1 MSTQLV
7 NQTTPK
13 TKRPPLASG
22 LPFVGSILPLMR
34 DANQFF
40 FSQYLRLG
48 SLYRVRVLGQEFKVL
63 AGPEANLL
71 LMNNQNEISNWEVWE
86 PIIKEFGGRHVLTMM
101 EGKDHA
107 RLRKL
112 MRQSFSRDTI
122 HNNAAAIVNMTRQM
136 LRAYPDGHNIP
147 VVYFMQKLI
156 ATELGLLTNGQ
167 SPDAYF
173 DDIMT
178 YWNTMIEV
186 YIANL
191 KTEKELLKPRYQE
204 ARQRVEE
211 FARQV
216 LAERQAIPSDQRDP
230 KNFLDQLL
238 TTRETDPEFIS
249 EQEMVFSVLIAYF
262 AGIDTAA
269 NISTFMLY
277 ELMRNPELW
286 ERARAEANKA
296 FANGMPDAAAL
307 REMKV
312 IHAAAMETLRLYP
325 VAGVMSRYAGEDF
338 TFAGYPIRKGEQL
351 MVATCA
357 AHFDP
362 QYFPNPHTFDIER
375 FSAPRNEHKTRGVYA
390 PYGAGIHTC
399 LGASVADAQI
409 ALTIAT
415 ILHDVDLAFARPG
428 YKLKI
433 AYSPGMTAKDFA
445 VRITNWR
452 GNS

>member
-1 MSTQLV
+1 MSTQLA
-7 NQTTPK
+7 NQATPK
-13 TKRPPLASG
+13 TQKPPLASG
-22 LPFVGSILPLMR
+22 LPFIGSILPLMR
-34 DANQFF
+34 NANQFF
-40 FSQYLRLG
+40 FDQYLRLG
-48 SLYRVRVLGQEFKVL
+48 PHYRVRVLGQEFKVL
-63 AGPEANLL
+63 GGPEANLL
-71 LMNNQNEISNWEVWE
+71 LMNNQTEISNWEVWE
-86 PIIKEFGGRHVLTMM
+86 PVIKEFGGRRVLTMM

-122 HNNAAAIVNMTRQM
+122 HDNAAAIITMTRQM
-136 LRAYPDGHNIP
+136 LRSYPDGHNIP

-191 KTEKELLKPRYQE
+191 KSEKVLDQPKYRQ

-216 LAERQAIPSDQRDP
+216 LAGRQALSADQRDP
-230 KNFLDQLL
+230 NNFLDQLL

-249 EQEMVFSVLIAYF
+249 EQEILFSVLIAYF

-277 ELMRNPELW
+277 ELMRHPDLW
-286 ERARAEANKA
+286 ARARAEADKA
-296 FANGMPDAAAL
+296 FANGTPNAAAL

-325 VAGVMSRYAGEDF
+325 VAGVMSRYAGDDF
-338 TFAGYPIRKGEQL
+338 TFAGYPIRKGERV

-362 QYFPNPHTFDIER
+362 QYFPNPHTFDIDR

-409 ALTIAT
+409 ALTMAT
-415 ILHDVDLAFARPG
+415 ILHDVDLAFSPPN
-428 YKLKI
+428 YKLKVT
-433 AYSPGMTAKDFA
+433 YNPGLTAKGFA

>member
-1 MSTQLV
+1 MPTQST
-7 NQTTPK
+7 NQAT
-13 TKRPPLASG
+13 PPLASG
-22 LPFVGSILPLMR
+22 LPFIGSLLPLMQ
-34 DANQFF
+34 NSHQFF
-40 FSQYLRLG
+40 FGQYLRLG
-48 SLYRVRVLGQEFKVL
+48 SIFRVRVLGQEFKVL
-63 AGPEANLL
+63 AGPDANLL
-71 LMNNQNEISNWEVWE
+71 LMNNQTEISNWEVWE
-86 PIIKEFGGRHVLTMM
+86 PVIKEFGGRRVLTMM

-107 RLRKL
+107 RMRKL

-122 HNNAAAIVNMTRQM
+122 HDNAAAIINMTRQM
-136 LRAYPDGHNIP
+136 LRSYPDGQPIP

-167 SPDAYF
+167 SPSAYF
-173 DDIMT
+173 DDIMI

-191 KTEKELLKPRYQE
+191 KSAKVLDQPRYRQ
-204 ARQRVEE
+204 ARARVEQ

-216 LAERQAIPSDQRDP
+216 LAQRQALPADQRDP
-230 KNFLDQLL
+230 NNFLDQLL
-238 TTRETDPEFIS
+238 TTQESDPEFITD
-249 EQEMVFSVLIAYF
+249 QEVVFSVLIAYF

-269 NISTFMLY
+269 NISSFMLY
-277 ELMRNPELW
+277 ELMRQPELW
-286 ERARAEANKA
+286 ARAKAEADKA
-296 FANGMPDAAAL
+296 FAQGTPDAAAL

-325 VAGVMSRYAGEDF
+325 VAGVMSRYAGDDF
-338 TFAGYPIRKGEQL
+338 TFAGYPIRKGERL

-362 QYFPNPHTFDIER
+362 QYFPNPHTFDIDR
-375 FSAPRNEHKTRGVYA
+375 FSPPRNEHKARGVYA

-415 ILHDVDLAFARPG
+415 ILHDVELDFVRPN

-433 AYSPGMTAKDFA
+433 AFNPGMSAKDFA
-445 VRITNWR
+445 VRVVRWR
-452 GNS
+452 ENI